1 MCCLSL
7 QRMNILIYALNLTK
21 TKPILVDFYNS
32 QSRGADIIKE
42 MLKDYSSQ
50 SVSNSWTVVVL
61 SRINAWTVFSSKIKL
76 RATQR
81 YVPTA
86 VY

>member
-50 SVSNSWTVVVL
+50 SVSNSWTVAVL
-61 SRINAWTVFSSKIKL
+61 SRINAQTVFSSKIKL

>member
-61 SRINAWTVFSSKIKL
+61 LRINA
-76 RATQR
+76 
-81 YVPTA
+81 
-86 VY
+86 